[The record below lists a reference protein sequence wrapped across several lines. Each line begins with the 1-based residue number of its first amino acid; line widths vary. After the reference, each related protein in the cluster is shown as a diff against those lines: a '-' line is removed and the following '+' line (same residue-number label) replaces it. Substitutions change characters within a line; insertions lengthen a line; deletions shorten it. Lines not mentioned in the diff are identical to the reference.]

1 MNRKGTIKNI
11 ERRTEARYTYGTNF
25 TKGDF
30 LWPIVSFIVYVRG
43 EAPFE
48 VKREKLLS
56 FAPGRK
62 KVTEPYL
69 DTFKGKDANILR

>member
-1 MNRKGTIKNI
+1 MKKGTIKNI
-11 ERRTEARYTYGTNF
+11 ERRTEARYTFGSIF

-30 LWPIVSFIVYVRG
+30 LWPIVSFIVHVRG

-48 VKREKLLS
+48 VGRDKLLS
-56 FAPGRK
+56 FSPGRK
-62 KVTEPYL
+62 NVTEPFL